1 MVGTWFMLF
10 LGVRKMTWGELLKI
24 KKDLL
29 EQILK
34 DFEENG
40 VTDAKAKAI
49 IAGRLE
55 GIYNLEGVAN
65 DD

>member
-1 MVGTWFMLF
+1 
-10 LGVRKMTWGELLKI
+10 MTWGELLKI

>member
-1 MVGTWFMLF
+1 
-10 LGVRKMTWGELLKI
+10 MTWGELLKI

-65 DD
+65 DDWADEGIQSLYREC